1 MEALR
6 KSGKGRSVM
15 VDRKHALGMP
25 LTTPLD
31 EAEVL
36 RFAAA
41 LRGELLRPED
51 GGYDRARAVFNGMV
65 NRRPALIIRCVGVA
79 DVVRGVEFA
88 RSHDLPLSIRG
99 GGHSVAGKAVCD
111 GGLMLDLSPMKGMRV
126 DPTRRTAEAQTG
138 LTLGEF
144 DHETQEFG
152 LATTLGVVSVTGI
165 AGLTLGGGLGWLNGR
180 YGLACDNLISAD
192 VVTADGRLLTASE
205 EENED
210 LFWGIRGGGGNFGVV
225 TSFGYRLHP
234 VGTVLGGGLSYP
246 LSKAQE
252 VLRFYHEFASAA
264 PDELSTEASLGV
276 TPDGDGVV
284 GVSVCYCGALEE
296 GEGVLGP
303 LREFGSPLADNIQP
317 MAYTALQSAPDPGF
331 PPGRRHYWKSSY
343 LKDLS
348 DEAIEVMVGFVS
360 EMPSPT
366 TGVGLQQMHGA
377 ASRVDPTAT
386 AFPHRDEHYDFLILS
401 QWADPAETER
411 NIEWTRSFF
420 EAMEPFFEEGVYV
433 NNLGDEGED
442 RVRAAYGTNY
452 DRLLALKGEY
462 DPTNLFR
469 LNQNIRPPSQAA
481 SDATL

>member
-1 MEALR
+1 
-6 KSGKGRSVM
+6 M

-25 LTTPLD
+25 LATPLD
-31 EAEVL
+31 EAGVQ
-36 RFAAA
+36 RFATA
-41 LRGELLRPED
+41 LRGELLGPED
-51 GGYDRARAVFNGMV
+51 VGYDRVRAVFNGMV
-65 NRRPALIIRCVGVA
+65 DRRPALIVRCVGVA
-79 DVVRGVEFA
+79 DVMRGVEFA
-88 RSHDLPLSIRG
+88 RSHDLPLSVRG

-111 GGLMLDLSPMKGMRV
+111 GGLMLDLSRMKGMRL
-126 DPTRRTAEAQTG
+126 DPARRTAEAQAG

-165 AGLTLGGGLGWLNGR
+165 AGLTLGGGLGWLNGKH
-180 YGLACDNLISAD
+180 GLACDNLISAD

-225 TSFGYRLHP
+225 TSFGYRLHE

-246 LSKAQE
+246 LSKASE

-264 PDELSTEASLGV
+264 PDELSTTASLGV
-276 TPDGDGVV
+276 TPDGEGVV
-284 GVSVCYCGALEE
+284 GVSVCYCGTLED
-296 GEGVLGP
+296 GERVLGT
-303 LREFGSPLADNIQP
+303 LREFGSPLADTVQP
-317 MAYTALQSAPDPGF
+317 MAYTTLQSAPDAGF
-331 PPGRRHYWKSSY
+331 PPGQRHYWKSSY
-343 LKDLS
+343 LKDMS
-348 DEAIEVMVGFVS
+348 DEAIEVMVRFVS

-401 QWADPAETER
+401 QWADPAESER
-411 NIEWTRSFF
+411 NVEWTRSFF
-420 EAMEPFFEEGVYV
+420 EAMEPFLEDDVYV

-442 RVRAAYGTNY
+442 RVKAAYGANY
-452 DRLLALKGEY
+452 ERLLALKGKY

-469 LNQNIRPPSQAA
+469 LNQNISPTA
-481 SDATL
+481 SLS

>member
-1 MEALR
+1 
-6 KSGKGRSVM
+6 M
-15 VDRKHALGMP
+15 VDRQDALGLP
-25 LTTPLD
+25 LAKPID
-31 EAEVL
+31 EAAIRELAVG
-36 RFAAA
+36 
-41 LRGELLRPED
+41 LRGELLRLGDER
-51 GGYDRARAVFNGMV
+51 YDAVRLVFNGMV
-65 NRRPALIIRCVGVA
+65 DRRPVVIARCVGVA
-79 DVVRGVEFA
+79 DVMRGVEFA
-88 RSHDLPLSIRG
+88 QAHDLPLSIRG

-111 GGLMLDLSPMKGMRV
+111 GGLMLDLSPMKGIRV
-126 DPTRRTAEAQTG
+126 DPARRTAVAQAG
-138 LTLGEF
+138 LTLGDF

-165 AGLTLGGGLGWLNGR
+165 AGLTLGGGLGWLNGKH
-180 YGLACDNLISAD
+180 GLACDNLISAD

-246 LSKAQE
+246 LSEAQE

-264 PDELSTEASLGV
+264 PDELSTTASLGV

-284 GVSVCYCGALEE
+284 GVSVCYCGPLKE
-296 GEGVLGP
+296 GEGVLRP
-303 LREFGSPLADNIQP
+303 LWEFGSPLADNIQP

-348 DEAIEVMVGFVS
+348 DDAIEVMVGFVS

-401 QWADPAETER
+401 QWVDPAETER

-442 RVRAAYGTNY
+442 RVKAAYGANY

-481 SDATL
+481 SDAAL

>member
-31 EAEVL
+31 EAEVR

-65 NRRPALIIRCVGVA
+65 DRRPALIIRCVGVA
-79 DVVRGVEFA
+79 DVMRGVEFA
-88 RSHDLPLSIRG
+88 RSHDLPLSVRG

-111 GGLMLDLSPMKGMRV
+111 GGLMVDLSRMKGMRL
-126 DPTRRTAEAQTG
+126 DPARRTAEAQAG

-165 AGLTLGGGLGWLNGR
+165 AGLTLGGGLGWLNGKH
-180 YGLACDNLISAD
+180 GLACDNLISAD
-192 VVTADGRLLTASE
+192 VVTADGRLFTASE

-225 TSFGYRLHP
+225 TSFGYRLHE

-246 LSKAQE
+246 LSKASD

-264 PDELSTEASLGV
+264 PDELSTTASLGM
-276 TPDGDGVV
+276 TPDGEGVV
-284 GVSVCYCGALEE
+284 GVSVCYCGTLEE
-296 GEGVLGP
+296 GERVLGT
-303 LREFGSPLADNIQP
+303 LREFGSPLADTVQP
-317 MAYTALQSAPDPGF
+317 MAYTTLQSAPDAGF

-348 DEAIEVMVGFVS
+348 DEAIEVMVRFVS

-401 QWADPAETER
+401 QWADPAKTER
-411 NIEWTRSFF
+411 NVEWTRSFF
-420 EAMEPFFEEGVYV
+420 EAMEPFLEDDVYV

-442 RVRAAYGTNY
+442 RVKAAYGANY
-452 DRLLALKGEY
+452 ERLLALKGKY

-469 LNQNIRPPSQAA
+469 LNQNIKPPSQAVGGTA
-481 SDATL
+481 S